1 MTDETDIIKS
11 KPNHQK
17 HKKSANTTKKVSD
30 LADAWKFGFFAV
42 RATISAVTGK
52 VFGNSAVDDAM
63 GEAFATITPPQE
75 VCDKGKHYN
84 ILVNGM
90 AGAWKAA
97 RGDEE
102 WE

>member
-1 MTDETDIIKS
+1 MKDENHTGASLSSSPKQS
-11 KPNHQK
+11 KQE
-17 HKKSANTTKKVSD
+17 KKKKPSQ
-30 LADAWKFGFFAV
+30 LADAWKFGSFCL
-42 RATISAVTGK
+42 RATLAAVTGK
-52 VFGNSAVDDAM
+52 VVGNSSVDDAM
-63 GEAFATITPPQE
+63 GEAFATIYPPE
-75 VCDKGKHYN
+75 EACDKGKHYS

>member
-1 MTDETDIIKS
+1 MTDEQAVKTTPPTHHK
-11 KPNHQK
+11 Q
-17 HKKSANTTKKVSD
+17 KKSAKKDADS
-30 LADAWKFGFFAV
+30 LADAWKFGSFAI
-42 RATISAVTGK
+42 RATIAALTGK
-52 VFGNSAVDDAM
+52 VFGNSAVDEAM
-63 GEAFATITPPQE
+63 GEAFATITPPEE

-97 RGDEE
+97 RGDGE

>member
-1 MTDETDIIKS
+1 MTDEQAVS
-11 KPNHQK
+11 KFSEPKQK
-17 HKKSANTTKKVSD
+17 KTAKKEKVKDD
-30 LADAWKFGFFAV
+30 LADAWKFGSFAI
-42 RATISAVTGK
+42 RATIAALTGK

-63 GEAFATITPPQE
+63 GEAFATITPPQG

-97 RGDEE
+97 RGDGE

>member
-1 MTDETDIIKS
+1 MTAENMVS
-11 KPNHQK
+11 EGSPVHQK
-17 HKKSANTTKKVSD
+17 QKKSAKNKVSDD
-30 LADAWKFGFFAV
+30 LADAWKFGSFAI
-42 RATISAVTGK
+42 RATIAALTGK
-52 VFGNSAVDDAM
+52 VFGNSAVDEAM

-97 RGDEE
+97 RGDGE